1 MMSTRALRSASAM
14 PARATASRRIRRTN
28 HNHLYCST
36 NGCTSFLQLDAA
48 TGVATCPICGLKRRV
63 H

>member
-1 MMSTRALRSASAM
+1 MFNTRATRSVSPMTAHANSA
-14 PARATASRRIRRTN
+14 RRIRRTN

-36 NGCTSFLQLDAA
+36 NGCASFMQLDPAS
-48 TGVATCPICGLKRRV
+48 GVAKCPICGLERRV